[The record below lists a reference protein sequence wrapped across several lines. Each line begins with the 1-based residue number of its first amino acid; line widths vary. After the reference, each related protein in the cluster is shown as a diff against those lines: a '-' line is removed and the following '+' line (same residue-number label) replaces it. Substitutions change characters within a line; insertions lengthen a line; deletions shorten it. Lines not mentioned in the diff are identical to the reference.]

1 MSDVKTIHA
10 SQVPISQCQTLAV
23 SGFAGMFAWC
33 FAHPFE
39 MWKNTLMTAPEGKDG
54 QMAAFKATAR
64 KGFYRGLSSG
74 LGRQVVYTTGRLGFY
89 PSFRDTL
96 LKAEVGL
103 GIKASADP
111 SKANILDRALAGA
124 GAGVFAS
131 FLSSPVEVC
140 MVLQTTTQ
148 SKAKMSLFNAAGRIW
163 SASGFMGFW
172 LGFGALGSR
181 AALVGVAQV
190 AVHDQILTKLRGRNR
205 ERKIPFNDNIV
216 VNVASVLTALIYG
229 FVTMPVELARVRMS
243 MEAKL
248 QAGVERRYTNT
259 IQCITK
265 TLRDEGFWSMYS
277 SFLPYFS
284 RAALHTVICFF
295 VLEYMTRQLKTAK
308 AEAAGYKLVQ

>member
-10 SQVPISQCQTLAV
+10 SKVTIPPWQTLAV

-39 MWKNTLMTAPEGKDG
+39 MWKNTLMTSPEGKNG
-54 QMAAFKATAR
+54 QMAAFRATAQ

-74 LGRQVVYTTGRLGFY
+74 LGRQIVYTTGRLGFY

-96 LKAEVGL
+96 LRAEVSLGL
-103 GIKASADP
+103 KQTADP
-111 SKANILDRALAGA
+111 TKANILDRALAGA

-140 MVLQTTTQ
+140 MVLQTTTASQ
-148 SKAKMSLFNAAGRIW
+148 KKMSILGAASRIW
-163 SASGFMGFW
+163 TSSGLKGFW
-172 LGFGALGSR
+172 FGFGALGSR

-190 AVHDQILTKLRGRNR
+190 AVHDQFLTKLRGYNR
-205 ERKIPFNDNIV
+205 KRSVPFDDNII
-216 VNVASVLTALIYG
+216 VNIASVLTAFIYG
-229 FVTMPVELARVRMS
+229 IATMPVELARVRMS

-248 QAGVERRYTNT
+248 PTGVERRYTNAV
-259 IQCITK
+259 QCVTK
-265 TLRDEGFWSMYS
+265 IIREEGFLSMYS
-277 SFLPYFS
+277 AFLPYFS
-284 RAALHTVICFF
+284 RAASHTVICFF
-295 VLEYMTRQLKTAK
+295 VLEYLTRRLKTAK